1 MVRDFVEG
9 ILNGLKRAVLFVVD
23 VLLFIP
29 RLIVGGIVGFLVKE
43 VKAAAIEEDE
53 VEEEPDEEEDEDKE
67 EPDEEEDEDEEE
79 PDEEEDDKLSQF
91 FKRSLPKPNL
101 EVPIAVSLATADAAA
116 AVSPEEKSYEEDTK
130 DDSEEESPSSEKKKN
145 ITKKS
150 KTSPKPEKVEGEV
163 IEIFGKS
170 DMKAAQY
177 ETAFMNAFNNASSK
191 YSKDQWMDGAI
202 ELQKFARAFLDALS
216 IKEGVTPLKG
226 KDVTVD
232 KKYNDL
238 LDKLDA
244 KIKFTEDEKKKLQIC
259 LGCQSRTSEPAVK
272 PQMEVAF
279 KLINTYQNHYY
290 EAWMQMQKN
299 C

>member
-1 MVRDFVEG
+1 M
-9 ILNGLKRAVLFVVD
+9 
-23 VLLFIP
+23 
-29 RLIVGGIVGFLVKE
+29 
-43 VKAAAIEEDE
+43 
-53 VEEEPDEEEDEDKE
+53 
-67 EPDEEEDEDEEE
+67 
-79 PDEEEDDKLSQF
+79 
-91 FKRSLPKPNL
+91 

-226 KDVTVD
+226 KDVTVE

>member
-53 VEEEPDEEEDEDKE
+53 VEEEPDEEEDEDEE

-130 DDSEEESPSSEKKKN
+130 DDSEEESPSSEKKN